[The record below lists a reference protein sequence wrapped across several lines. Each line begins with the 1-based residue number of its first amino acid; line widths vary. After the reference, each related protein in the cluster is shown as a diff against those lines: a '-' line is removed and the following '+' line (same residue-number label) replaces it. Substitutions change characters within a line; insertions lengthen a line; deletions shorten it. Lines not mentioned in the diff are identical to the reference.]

1 MKRTIITI
9 CVIALA
15 ATAALAATPDK
26 KKKDGAKQ
34 HTVVFCSDVE
44 CKNCEKKVMDNLSF
58 EKGVKDLSVDIG
70 KKTVTVTYDS
80 AKSDTTSLAKA
91 LRKLGY
97 KAEIKE
103 FK

>member
-1 MKRTIITI
+1 MKKIILTV
-9 CVIALA
+9 CAIAL
-15 ATAALAATPDK
+15 TASLALAATPDK
-26 KKKDGAKQ
+26 KKKAEPKQ

-58 EKGVKDLSVDIG
+58 EKGVKALSVDLS
-70 KKTVTVTYDS
+70 KQTVTVTYDS

>member
-1 MKRTIITI
+1 MKKTFTVI
-9 CVIALA
+9 CALA
-15 ATAALAATPDK
+15 LTVSLLAGNAPEK
-26 KKKDGAKQ
+26 KKKAEAKQ

-58 EKGVKDLSVDIG
+58 EKGVKDLSVNLE
-70 KKTVTVTYDS
+70 KQTVTVTYDA

-91 LRKLGY
+91 LRKLGF
-97 KAEIKE
+97 KADVKE